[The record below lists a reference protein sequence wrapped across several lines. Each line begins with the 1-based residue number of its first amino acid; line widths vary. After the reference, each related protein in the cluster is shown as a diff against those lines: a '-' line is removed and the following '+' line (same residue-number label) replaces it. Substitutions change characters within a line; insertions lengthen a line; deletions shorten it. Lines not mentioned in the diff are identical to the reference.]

1 MRENSRE
8 NARWNFLALTG
19 EWSAFGIGMSFIS
32 SVTIL
37 PVFVRSFTDSN
48 LAVGLIASIW
58 CLAFS
63 IPQVLVANYVQ
74 GLTRVKPYLLKVGA
88 GERFPWLVLALAVFF
103 AGSAK
108 PSWLLL
114 FFFLLIIVA
123 RLSGGLMSPAYMD
136 LVARAVTQRMTGKYL
151 GLANSVS
158 TAVGAVGGLAA
169 GIFLDT
175 YGFQNGFVLCFLAA
189 FLLTLLSWGS
199 LYSVREPW
207 RESVKH
213 VTGLAI
219 YLRRLAAVLR
229 GDRDFC
235 LFIASQVLLSFI
247 GMATAFYTAY
257 AIDLLHPTGDQIGVF
272 TFVFLGVQVFTNL
285 LWGYL
290 GDKKG
295 HKLTMQLGYICGIA
309 AALAAA
315 FAQSIQG
322 FELVFALAG
331 AGFSAS
337 IVCWLSML
345 LEFAGPENR
354 PTYIAVGNA
363 LVSPFSAAA
372 PMIGGVLV
380 GFYQHPLVFLLA
392 AAIAVVGL
400 LILTTVRDPRSR
412 SKDRKIERGKKRGR

>member
-1 MRENSRE
+1 
-8 NARWNFLALTG
+8 
-19 EWSAFGIGMSFIS
+19 
-32 SVTIL
+32 
-37 PVFVRSFTDSN
+37 
-48 LAVGLIASIW
+48 
-58 CLAFS
+58 
-63 IPQVLVANYVQ
+63 
-74 GLTRVKPYLLKVGA
+74 
-88 GERFPWLVLALAVFF
+88 
-103 AGSAK
+103 
-108 PSWLLL
+108 
-114 FFFLLIIVA
+114 
-123 RLSGGLMSPAYMD
+123 
-136 LVARAVTQRMTGKYL
+136 
-151 GLANSVS
+151 
-158 TAVGAVGGLAA
+158 
-169 GIFLDT
+169 
-175 YGFQNGFVLCFLAA
+175 LAA

-219 YLRRLAAVLR
+219 YLRRLPAVLR
-229 GDRDFC
+229 GDKDFC

-247 GMATAFYTAY
+247 GMATAFYAAY

-295 HKLTMQLGYICGIA
+295 HKLPMQLGYICGIA

-315 FAQSIQG
+315 FARSIQG

-345 LEFAGPENR
+345 LEFAGPENK

-363 LVSPFSAAA
+363 LASPFSAAA
-372 PMIGGVLV
+372 PMIGGVLL

-392 AAIAVVGL
+392 SAIAGLGL
-400 LILTTVRDPRSR
+400 LILTAVRDPRSR
-412 SKDRKIERGKKRGR
+412 SKD